1 MTAFANRFLT
11 SNGNANNEDCVFE
24 SDDKYDT
31 ASESGEEADLES
43 SDDEDEDEDAELEY
57 D

>member
-1 MTAFANRFLT
+1 MTAFAKRFLT

-43 SDDEDEDEDAELEY
+43 SDDEDEDAELEY